1 MIKDLYYGNVDRSA
15 EMPMSDK
22 RRKLSQRTNELIVK
36 LKSELNS
43 ELGAML
49 SELLDTLGESSS
61 YDCAD
66 TYEKGFC
73 DGIELMLDYLSING
87 KR

>member
-22 RRKLSQRTNELIVK
+22 RRKLSHRMNELTIK

-43 ELGAML
+43 ELVAML
-49 SELLDTLGESSS
+49 SVLLDTVGECNCL
-61 YDCAD
+61 DCAD

-73 DGIELMLDYLSING
+73 DGIELMLDYLSVNSR
-87 KR
+87 K